1 MDMQKVTVARDC
13 LVASYAGTMAFPD
26 IVQTLRTAGF
36 EGYLVDYR
44 RAVAV
49 YYPEDGDGIEL
60 AAPKAHGPV
69 AATFDTAAI
78 EAAVRAA
85 QANAPGYS
93 YDGFCRQA
101 VEAGCAGYIV
111 SFPGRR
117 VVYFG
122 RSAEMHTEHFP
133 R

>member
-1 MDMQKVTVARDC
+1 MDTQKIAVAQDC
-13 LVASYAGTMAFPD
+13 LAAAYAGSMTFPD
-26 IVQTLRTAGF
+26 IVGKLISAGF

-44 RAVAV
+44 RAAAI
-49 YYPEDGDGIEL
+49 YYPAEGDAIEL
-60 AAPKAHGPV
+60 AAPKSHGPV
-69 AATFDTAAI
+69 AATFDPAAL

-101 VEAGCAGYIV
+101 VEAGCAGYLV

-117 VVYFG
+117 AVYFG

-133 R
+133 N